1 VLAEIIPEAAGH
13 WGDRPAM
20 VAARGWTLSYA
31 ELHQISD
38 EVAAGL
44 AGRGVDEGD
53 VVGLCLP
60 STPDYLVAYAAVAK
74 VGAVTAGVNPGLAP
88 AERAAVLGAV
98 APALTVATTDLLPPV
113 ERGKVLEVEAA
124 AQADDILAPLRQVGG
139 APPTLSS
146 DPDRAVAIVF
156 TSGTTGMPKGAV
168 FRNRELAAI
177 EEMDTAGRAGWG
189 AGVDS
194 LAATQ
199 FAHVGTMT
207 KIGWQLRT
215 GTTTHL
221 LARWRAG
228 DALRKMAELRV
239 PAVAGVPPQIALM
252 LRDPEMDRHDWDH
265 VQAIVAG
272 GGPVTPALVEE
283 ATNRFGAPM
292 SVRYS
297 STESGGVG
305 CGTALDAPPEEALF
319 TVGRPR
325 GDVELA
331 IRDDDGRA
339 VAPGEVGEVCFRSRA
354 ACAGYW
360 NDPDASAALRW
371 PDGFVRMG
379 DLGAVVVDGP
389 GSGCLRLAGRS
400 NEMFVRGGYNV
411 HPMEVEAILAAHPGV
426 REVAVVPR
434 PDPVMGEIGVAVV
447 VPVDPREPPSLD
459 DLRGFAVDLLA
470 KYKLPEAIA
479 YIDELPLTAMQKLDR
494 ATLTS
499 RHA

>member
-1 VLAEIIPEAAGH
+1 MLAEIVPEAADR
-13 WGDRPAM
+13 WGDRPAL
-20 VAARGWTLSYA
+20 VAARGWSLTYA
-31 ELHQISD
+31 DLHTVSD
-38 EVAAGL
+38 EAAAGL
-44 AGRGVDEGD
+44 VERGVAEGD

-60 STPDYLVAYAAVAK
+60 STPDYMVAYVAAAK

-88 AERAAVLGAV
+88 VERARVLGSV
-98 APALTVATTDLLPPV
+98 RPAFTLATAELLPRV
-113 ERGKVLEVEAA
+113 ERGKVLQVEP
-124 AQADDILAPLRQVGG
+124 ADGVDGILAPLRRPRGR
-139 APPTLSS
+139 PPALAH

-156 TSGTTGMPKGAV
+156 TSGTTGTPKGAV
-168 FRNRELAAI
+168 FRNRELSAI

-189 AGVDS
+189 AGVAS

-207 KIGWQLRT
+207 KVGWQLRS

-252 LRDPEMDRHDWDH
+252 LRDPEIQRHSWDH
-265 VQAIVAG
+265 VQAIVIG
-272 GGPVTPALVEE
+272 GGPATPALVEE
-283 ATNRFGAPM
+283 ATRRFGAPM

-305 CGTALDAPPEEALF
+305 CGTAFDAPPEEAMH

-325 GDVELA
+325 GVVELA
-331 IRDDDGRA
+331 VRDEAGSD
-339 VAPGEVGEVCFRSRA
+339 VAPGTVGEVCFRSPA
-354 ACAGYW
+354 TCAGYW
-360 NDPDASAALRW
+360 GQPDASADLRW

-379 DLGAVVVDGP
+379 DLGSVVADGP
-389 GSGCLRLAGRS
+389 ASGCLRLAGRS

-411 HPMEVEAILAAHPGV
+411 HPMEVESVLAVHPGV

-447 VPVDPREPPSLD
+447 VPVDPTRPP
-459 DLRGFAVDLLA
+459 DLGELRSFAADRLA
-470 KYKLPEAIA
+470 KYKLPEDIA
-479 YIDELPLTAMQKLDR
+479 FADELPLTPMQKLDR
-494 ATLTS
+494 RALADRFS
-499 RHA
+499 

>member
-1 VLAEIIPEAAGH
+1 VLTEIVPEAADR
-13 WGDRPAM
+13 WGDKPAL
-20 VAARGWTLSYA
+20 VAARGWTLSYLA
-31 ELHQISD
+31 LHQISD

-44 AGRGVDEGD
+44 ASRGVTEGD

-60 STPDYLVAYAAVAK
+60 STPDYLVAYAAAAK

-88 AERAAVLGAV
+88 AERAGVLASV
-98 APALTVATTDLLPPV
+98 APALTLATVDLLPPV

-124 AQADDILAPLRQVGG
+124 ARADDILAPLRQLGG
-139 APPTLSS
+139 TPPSLSPN
-146 DPDRAVAIVF
+146 PDRPVAIVF
-156 TSGTTGMPKGAV
+156 TSGTTGTPKGAV

-207 KIGWQLRT
+207 KIGWQLRS

-228 DALRKMAELRV
+228 DALRKMAELGV

-292 SVRYS
+292 TVRYS

-305 CGTALDAPPEEALF
+305 CGTAFDAPPEEALF

-331 IRDDDGRA
+331 VRDPAGRD
-339 VAPGEVGEVCFRSRA
+339 VPPGEVGEVCFRSRA
-354 ACAGYW
+354 TCAGYW
-360 NDPDASAALRW
+360 NDPDASATLRW

-389 GSGCLRLAGRS
+389 AAGCLRLAGRS
-400 NEMFVRGGYNV
+400 TEMFVRGGYNV
-411 HPMEVEAILAAHPGV
+411 HPMEVEATLAAHPGV
-426 REVAVVPR
+426 REIAVVAR
-434 PDPVMGEIGVAVV
+434 PDPVMGEVGVAVV
-447 VPVDPREPPSLD
+447 VPVDPGQPPSLD
-459 DLRGFAVDLLA
+459 DLRAFAAGRLA

-479 YIDELPLTAMQKLDR
+479 YTDELPLTPMQKLDR

-499 RHA
+499 RFS